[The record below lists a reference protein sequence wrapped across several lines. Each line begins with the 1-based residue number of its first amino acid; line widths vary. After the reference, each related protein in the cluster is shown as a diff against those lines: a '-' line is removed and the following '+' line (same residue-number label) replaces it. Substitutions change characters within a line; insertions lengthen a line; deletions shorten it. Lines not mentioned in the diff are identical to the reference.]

1 MTRKIALF
9 FFFLSPLLMGLN
21 HPFYLAVIEA
31 EYSSKSKELGVSI
44 KVYPDDMEAALK
56 KAFNKTVTFSDNNK
70 DQNNKFIEGYIKSHL
85 GIKIN
90 GTQAPYNYMG
100 YEYSNDAILIYFSIT
115 PLKNVKSI
123 EINTDMMYDY
133 KDEQTNIIHI
143 IIDGKRNSF
152 KLNVPNKSAI
162 AYKQ

>member
-1 MTRKIALF
+1 MIRKIALF

-21 HPFYLAVIEA
+21 HPFYLAVVEA
-31 EYSSKSKELGVSI
+31 EYSSKNKELGISI
-44 KVYPDDMEAALK
+44 KVYPDDMEAVLK
-56 KAFNKTVTFSDNNK
+56 KTLNKTVSFSDNNK
-70 DQNNKFIEGYIKSHL
+70 DQLNKLLEAYIKSHL

-90 GTQAPYNYMG
+90 GSQASYGYMG
-100 YEYSNDAILIYFSIT
+100 FENSNEAIFIYFSISS
-115 PLKNVKSI
+115 LKNVKSI
-123 EINTDMMYDY
+123 EINTDMMYEY

-152 KLNVPNKSAI
+152 KLNAPNKSAI

>member
-1 MTRKIALF
+1 MIRKIAIF
-9 FFFLSPLLMGLN
+9 FFFLSPLLMGVS

-31 EYSSKSKELGVSI
+31 EYSSKNKELGISI
-44 KVYPDDMEAALK
+44 KVYPDDMEAVLK
-56 KAFNKTVTFSDNNK
+56 KTLNKTISFSDNNK
-70 DQNNKFIEGYIKSHL
+70 DQLNKLVEAYVKSHL

-90 GTQAPYNYMG
+90 GSQASYEYMG
-100 YEYSNDAILIYFSIT
+100 FEHSNEAIYMYFSISS
-115 PLKNVKSI
+115 LKNVKSI
-123 EINTDMMYDY
+123 EINTDMMYEY

-152 KLNVPNKSAI
+152 KLNAPNKSAI

>member
-1 MTRKIALF
+1 
-9 FFFLSPLLMGLN
+9 MGLS

-31 EYSSKSKELGVSI
+31 EYSSRSKELGISV

-56 KAFNKTVTFSDNNK
+56 KAINKTVNFSANNK
-70 DQNNKFIEGYIKSHL
+70 EENNKLVETYIKSHL
-85 GIKIN
+85 GLKIN
-90 GTQAPYNYMG
+90 GTQTSYNYMG
-100 YEYSNDAILIYFSIT
+100 YEYSNEAIFVYFSAT
-115 PLKNVKSI
+115 SLKNVKSI

-133 KDEQTNIIHI
+133 KEEQTNIVHI

-152 KLNVPNKSAI
+152 KLNTPNKSAI

>member
-1 MTRKIALF
+1 
-9 FFFLSPLLMGLN
+9 MGLS

-31 EYSSKSKELGVSI
+31 EYSSKSKELGISI

-56 KAFNKTVTFSDNNK
+56 KALNKTVSFSENNK
-70 DQNNKFIEGYIKSHL
+70 EQNNKLIESYIKSHL

-90 GTQAPYNYMG
+90 GTQSSYDYMG
-100 YEYSNDAILIYFSIT
+100 FENSNEAIFIYFSVASI
-115 PLKNVKSI
+115 KNVKTI

-133 KDEQTNIIHI
+133 KEEQTNIVHI

-152 KLNVPNKSAI
+152 KLTAPNKSAI
-162 AYKQ
+162 SHRS

>member
-1 MTRKIALF
+1 MKRKIALF
-9 FFFLSPLLMGLN
+9 FFFLSPLLMGLS

-70 DQNNKFIEGYIKSHL
+70 DQNNKLIEGYIKSHL

-90 GTQAPYNYMG
+90 GSQASYNYMG
-100 YEYSNDAILIYFSIT
+100 YESSNDAIFIYFSIS
-115 PLKNVKSI
+115 PLKNVKSL

-133 KDEQTNIIHI
+133 KDEQTNIVHI

-152 KLNVPNKSAI
+152 KLNAPNKSAI